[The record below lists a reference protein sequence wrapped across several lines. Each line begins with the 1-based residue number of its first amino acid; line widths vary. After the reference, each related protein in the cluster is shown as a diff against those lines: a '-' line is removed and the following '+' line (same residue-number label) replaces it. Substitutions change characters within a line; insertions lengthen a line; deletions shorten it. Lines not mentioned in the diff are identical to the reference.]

1 MKRLRY
7 EDGPVDETDV
17 RILDALIDNARVSL
31 AELAR
36 LVGLS
41 PPSVSERVKR
51 LEEAGVIDGY
61 TVTINP
67 KALGYALALWLRIR
81 PIPGQ
86 LDKVAELLRNMPE
99 VVECDR
105 ITGEDCFL
113 ARAYVSSVDDME
125 ALVDEIIPYA
135 MTNTSIIQSS
145 PVPKRLP
152 PIRRSI

>member
-7 EDGPVDETDV
+7 ENGPVDEADL

-41 PPSVSERVKR
+41 SPSVSERVKR
-51 LEEAGVIDGY
+51 LEEAGVIEGY

-67 KALGYALALWLRIR
+67 KALGYPLALWLRIR

-86 LDKVAELLRNMPE
+86 LEKVAELLRNMPE

-105 ITGEDCFL
+105 ISGEDCFL
-113 ARAYVSSVDDME
+113 ARAYVASVDAME
-125 ALVDEIIPYA
+125 SLIDEIIPYA

-152 PIRRSI
+152 PIRA